1 MAVPWKALVVGLAWL
16 VVLGTAAH
24 ARQNDERLE
33 ALFAKLQTV
42 EDFEVA
48 HRLVGSIWKIW
59 YQSGS
64 DTVDLLIAN
73 GDRAMASHRYEKA
86 LELFTAAIN
95 LDPKFAEAWNRRA
108 TLNYAMGRYDD
119 SVRDIRE
126 TLALESRHFGALSGL
141 GLIYDALDKP
151 EGALKAYR
159 EAVSINPHIPH
170 AVQRIEI
177 LKKQVEGAPI

>member
-1 MAVPWKALVVGLAWL
+1 MVVSWKALVIGLAWL
-16 VVLGTAAH
+16 VVLVSSAH
-24 ARQNDERLE
+24 ARQDDERLD
-33 ALFAKLQTV
+33 ALFDKLQTV

-64 DTVDLLIAN
+64 DTIDLLIAN
-73 GDRAMASHRYEKA
+73 GDKAMTTQRYERA

-95 LDPKFAEAWNRRA
+95 LDPEYAEAWNRRA

-119 SVRDIRE
+119 SVRDIQK
-126 TLALESRHFGALSGL
+126 TLALEPRHFGALSGL